1 MKFLTQLIVS
11 ALAVIVSSLLLPG
24 VHLDGVLTAI
34 IVAAVLA
41 FMNSIVKPVLVLL
54 TIPITMVTLGF
65 FLLVINAIIILL
77 TAKLVGPSF
86 TVSGF
91 WTALLFS
98 LVLTIITS
106 LFNSLGKK
114 AEE

>member
-1 MKFLTQLIVS
+1 MKFLAQIIVS
-11 ALAVIVSSLLLPG
+11 ALAVIVTSYILPG
-24 VHLDGVLTAI
+24 VHLDGALTAI

-54 TIPITMVTLGF
+54 TIPITLFTLGF
-65 FLLVINAIIILL
+65 FLLVINAIIILI
-77 TAKLVGPSF
+77 TAKLVPGF

-91 WTALLFS
+91 WIALLFS
-98 LVLTIITS
+98 LVLTIVTS
-106 LFNSLGKK
+106 VFNSLGKK

>member
-1 MKFLTQLIVS
+1 MKFLTQLVVS

-24 VHLDGVLTAI
+24 VHLEGALTAI

-54 TIPITMVTLGF
+54 TLPITLFTLGF
-65 FLLVINAIIILL
+65 FLLVINALLILL
-77 TAKLVGPSF
+77 TAHLVPGF

-91 WTALLFS
+91 WSALLFS
-98 LVLTIITS
+98 LVLTLVTS
-106 LFNSLGKK
+106 IFNSLGRK